1 MAVNVFSPPDNKLIL
16 VSFFPGGLANISKP
30 TTKRSN
36 LVSNEFKK
44 KLDKLKR
51 KQSETAIK
59 FINTNQNKIS
69 AGLGLKISMDFIV
82 SIVVGVLI
90 WIQRAQ
96 NKSLI
101 EEA

>member
-1 MAVNVFSPPDNKLIL
+1 M
-16 VSFFPGGLANISKP
+16 
-30 TTKRSN
+30 
-36 LVSNEFKK
+36 SNEFKK

-90 WIQRAQ
+90 G
-96 NKSLI
+96 LC
-101 EEA
+101 

>member
-1 MAVNVFSPPDNKLIL
+1 
-16 VSFFPGGLANISKP
+16 
-30 TTKRSN
+30 
-36 LVSNEFKK
+36 VSNEFKK

-90 WIQRAQ
+90 GLGLDKIFSSNPVFFIIFLLLGVIAGFLNLYRTVIKIE
-96 NKSLI
+96 NKK
-101 EEA
+101 

>member
-1 MAVNVFSPPDNKLIL
+1 M
-16 VSFFPGGLANISKP
+16 
-30 TTKRSN
+30 
-36 LVSNEFKK
+36 SNEFKK

-59 FINTNQNKIS
+59 FINTHQNKIS

-90 WIQRAQ
+90 GLGLDKIFSSNPVFFIIFLILGVIAGFLNLYRTIIKIE
-96 NKSLI
+96 NKK
-101 EEA
+101 

>member
-1 MAVNVFSPPDNKLIL
+1 M
-16 VSFFPGGLANISKP
+16 
-30 TTKRSN
+30 
-36 LVSNEFKK
+36 SNEFKK

-90 WIQRAQ
+90 GLGLDKIFSSNPIFFIIFLLLGVIAGFLNLYRTVIKIE
-96 NKSLI
+96 NKK
-101 EEA
+101 

>member
-1 MAVNVFSPPDNKLIL
+1 M
-16 VSFFPGGLANISKP
+16 
-30 TTKRSN
+30 
-36 LVSNEFKK
+36 SNEFKK

-90 WIQRAQ
+90 GLGLDKIFSSNPVFFIIFLLLGVIAGFLNLYRTVIKIE
-96 NKSLI
+96 NKK
-101 EEA
+101 